1 MVLLETDHA
10 PTKALKVDKKEKKK
24 SIISKV
30 WNVVFFAG
38 LIFFIF
44 NTDAKAWVLRQLV
57 SVGIFNA
64 NIEKDAAAKSA
75 SPEVTSFSFTDA
87 SGRIQSTADLKG
99 KVVFINF
106 WATWCPPCRAE
117 MPSLDALYNEFR
129 EDERIVF
136 LFISEDDALAKA
148 QKYLKENGFNVPL
161 VTRAGNVPAELY
173 SGTLPTTL
181 VLNKEG
187 AVVLKHEG
195 VAGYNTPRF
204 KQQLRDLL

>member
-1 MVLLETDHA
+1 MNKGESR
-10 PTKALKVDKKEKKK
+10 KK
-24 SIISKV
+24 SIIGKA
-30 WNVVFFAG
+30 WNVLFFAG
-38 LIFFIF
+38 LIFFVF
-44 NTDAKAWVLRQLV
+44 STDAKSWVLRQLV
-57 SVGIFNA
+57 SVGLFNA
-64 NIEKDAAAKSA
+64 KIENDAVAKRPATSA
-75 SPEVTSFSFTDA
+75 HSFSFSDA
-87 SGRIQSTADLKG
+87 SGVVRSTEDLKG

-117 MPSLDALYNEFR
+117 MPSLDALYNEFKGDDR
-129 EDERIVF
+129 FVF
-136 LFISEDDALAKA
+136 LFISEDDDLSKA
-148 QKYLKENGFNVPL
+148 QRYLEENGFDVPL

-173 SGTLPTTL
+173 SGTLPTTV